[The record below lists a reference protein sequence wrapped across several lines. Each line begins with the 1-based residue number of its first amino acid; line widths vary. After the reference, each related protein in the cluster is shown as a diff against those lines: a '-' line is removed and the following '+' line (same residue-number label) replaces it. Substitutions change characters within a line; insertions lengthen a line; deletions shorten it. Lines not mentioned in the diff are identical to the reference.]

1 MTHACTTITRKA
13 KPPEK
18 VKFSDIGAGT
28 LFYTRY
34 NHPDGEHMYLRM
46 NRSQSQSGSTANAVH
61 FATGRTAY
69 ISPTATVVPVI
80 SMELT
85 TE

>member
-1 MTHACTTITRKA
+1 MTHAITTITRKA

-18 VKFSDIGAGT
+18 VQFSDIGVGT

-34 NHPDGEHMYLRM
+34 NHPHGEQLYLRM
-46 NRSQSQSGSTANAVH
+46 SQSQSGSTANAVH
-61 FATGRTAY
+61 FATGRAAY